1 MMIKG
6 RYVATVEIDFSV
18 SEKEAGLRP
27 FNELKEKFSNETTKF
42 LTELIEEEF
51 YPFGNVSV
59 TQQYADVFRC
69 DEQEEER

>member
-1 MMIKG
+1 MIKG

-18 SEKEAGLRP
+18 SEKEAGLCP

-42 LTELIEEEF
+42 LTELIKEEF
-51 YPFGNVSV
+51 YPFGNVRV
-59 TQQYADVFRC
+59 TQQYADMFRC

>member
-1 MMIKG
+1 MMIKA

-18 SEKEAGLRP
+18 YEKDTNLLTFDKIKG
-27 FNELKEKFSNETTKF
+27 NVCNETTEL
-42 LTELIEEEF
+42 LTELIEQELC
-51 YPFGNVSV
+51 PFGNVRV

>member
-1 MMIKG
+1 MIKG

-27 FNELKEKFSNETTKF
+27 FNELKEKFYNETTKF
-42 LTELIEEEF
+42 LTELIKEEF
-51 YPFGNVSV
+51 YPFGNVMV
-59 TQQYADVFRC
+59 TQQYADMFRC

>member
-18 SEKEAGLRP
+18 SEKDPNLLP
-27 FNELKEKFSNETTKF
+27 FDKINEKVCNETTEL
-42 LTELIEEEF
+42 LTELIKEEF
-51 YPFGNVSV
+51 YPVGNVRV